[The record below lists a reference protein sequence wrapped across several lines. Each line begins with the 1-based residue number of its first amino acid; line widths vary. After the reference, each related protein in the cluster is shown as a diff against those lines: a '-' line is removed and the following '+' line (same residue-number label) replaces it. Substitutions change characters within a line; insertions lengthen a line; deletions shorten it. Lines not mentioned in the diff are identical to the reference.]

1 MNSRRSTTVLAV
13 TLFLVASYTSASS
26 NVFGQTLHAIIAGD
40 ISPSAQWGKYEASVS
55 MDMSMMMSTLTVNVP
70 ERNLNISYLA
80 MRSDADST
88 PATLLGEIS
97 NLSVASG
104 DTLMLLFSGH
114 GGQDEKGHYLALAK
128 GKLHREVLINA
139 LTAKRARLTILLTDC
154 CNTRSDG
161 ELFIAPNL
169 NMEPPPRVTP
179 IAHELLFAPQ
189 GLVDI
194 NSSAPGESSFFVPIL
209 DNEPLPGG
217 SLFTSALANWF
228 IINQQRRR
236 NWDDLVREVGL
247 EVHQSFHDFYPKGAT
262 AGKGQPV
269 QQQQTIYP
277 RSYPGMPAKSGPRT
291 GFVVRDYAGVGAM
304 INRIEPGSPAAQVY
318 ELKSKEF
325 RSLQPQQVITA
336 INGKN
341 IQSIA
346 DVQTAIDASP
356 QIVRLTIRDPRQGL
370 LEVLLRMRY

>member
-1 MNSRRSTTVLAV
+1 MYSRCSTKFFAV
-13 TLFLVASYTSASS
+13 ALFLFSSCILAAS
-26 NVFGQTLHAIIAGD
+26 NVFGQTVHAIIAGD

-55 MDMSMMMSTLTVNVP
+55 MDMSMMLSTLTVNVP
-70 ERNLNISYLA
+70 ERNLNINYLA

-88 PATLLGEIS
+88 PATLLHEIS
-97 NLSVASG
+97 NLSVAPG
-104 DTLMLLFSGH
+104 DTLILLFSGH

-139 LTAKRARLTILLTDC
+139 LTAKRARLTVLLTDC

-161 ELFIAPNL
+161 ELFIAPNFD
-169 NMEPPPRVTP
+169 MEPPSRATP
-179 IAHELLFAPQ
+179 IAQALLFAPR

-194 NSSAPGESSFFVPIL
+194 NSSAPGESSFFVPIV
-209 DNEPLPGG
+209 DDEPLPGG
-217 SLFTSALANWF
+217 SLFTSALSNWF
-228 IINQQRRR
+228 MVNQQKRR

-247 EVHQSFHDFYPKGAT
+247 EVHQSFHDFYPKGASI
-262 AGKGQPV
+262 GKGQTV
-269 QQQQTIYP
+269 QQQQTVYP
-277 RSYPGMPAKSGPRT
+277 LAYPGMPAKSGPRT

-304 INRIEPGSPAAQVY
+304 INRVEPGSPASQVY
-318 ELKSKEF
+318 ELSTKEF

-336 INGKN
+336 INGRN

>member
-70 ERNLNISYLA
+70 ERNLNISYLP

-169 NMEPPPRVTP
+169 NMEPAPRVTP

-318 ELKSKEF
+318 ELRSKEF